1 MQRQAFALLLAFFAL
16 AIIPARAADWPQWR
30 GPQRDGLSAETG
42 LLAKW
47 PEAGP
52 KLLWQQTDLGGGYST
67 PAVVGDRIYL
77 LGSSD
82 LENEF
87 VQALDASADGKP
99 LWQRRIGN
107 VGEPKQRPAYPG
119 ARSTPTV
126 DGDKLYVLGSDGD
139 LACLDAA
146 SGDVV
151 WTKNVRTDFGGKP
164 GTWAY
169 SESPLIDGDV
179 VVCTPGGAD
188 ATLVALNK
196 LTGDVVW
203 KAPIEGGDE
212 AAYSSVVISNAGG
225 VKQYVQFLG
234 GGVVGLDAATGQM
247 LWRYDRTSAAKGMA
261 NIPTPV
267 VDDDLVYT
275 ASGRVGGGLIHLNLP
290 EGAEN
295 ERRFVVEEKYF
306 DGNLPKAIGGAVL
319 VDDYMY
325 GTTSD
330 ALMCVEYATG
340 DVKWSERAIGAASVC
355 VADGLLYLH
364 GEDGQVALV
373 EATPEEYRELG
384 RFTPPN
390 VPDRGPSKAWA
401 YPVVADGKLYIYDTG
416 TLWCYDVRQ

>member
-1 MQRQAFALLLAFFAL
+1 MRHKAFALLLAYCAP
-16 AIIPARAADWPQWR
+16 AIIPAHAADWPQWR
-30 GPQRDGLSAETG
+30 GPQRNGVSAETG

-47 PEAGP
+47 PAAGP
-52 KLLWQQTDLGGGYST
+52 KLLWQQANLGGGYST

-87 VQALDASADGKP
+87 VQALDASTAGKP
-99 LWQRRIGN
+99 IWQRRIGN

-139 LACLDAA
+139 LACLDAETGA
-146 SGDVV
+146 VV

-169 SESPLIDGDV
+169 SESPLVDGDV
-179 VVCTPGGAD
+179 VVCTPGGAE
-188 ATLVALNK
+188 ATLLALDK
-196 LTGDVVW
+196 HTGDVVW
-203 KAPIEGGDE
+203 KSAIAGGDE
-212 AAYSSVVISNAGG
+212 AAYSSVVVYHAGG
-225 VKQYVQFLG
+225 VNQYVQFLG
-234 GGVVGLDAATGQM
+234 GGVVGVDAAAGRE
-247 LWRYDRTSAAKGMA
+247 LWRYDRTSSAKGMA

-275 ASGRVGGGLIHLNLP
+275 ASGRVGGGLIQLNASREESGP
-290 EGAEN
+290 T
-295 ERRFVVEEKYF
+295 FVVEEKYF

-330 ALMCVEYATG
+330 ALLCVEFATG

-355 VADGLLYLH
+355 VADGQLYLH
-364 GEDGQVALV
+364 GENGPVALV
-373 EATPEEYRELG
+373 DATPEEYRELG

-416 TLWCYDVRQ
+416 TLWCYDVRE